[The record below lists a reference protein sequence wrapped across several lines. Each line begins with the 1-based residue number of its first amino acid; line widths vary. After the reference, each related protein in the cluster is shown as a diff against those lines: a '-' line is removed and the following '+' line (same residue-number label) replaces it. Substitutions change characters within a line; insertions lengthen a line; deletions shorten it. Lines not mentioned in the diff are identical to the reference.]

1 MAAQEQVEFIR
12 HDSCAA
18 CGSRDNKAVYSDG
31 HTYCFGCRT
40 HTQGA
45 NDDSSGTGRVAPMPR
60 ADRVD
65 SGRIVQPL
73 IQPEDTRPLTKRGI
87 SVETCEKWD
96 YSFGTYNGRLC
107 QIAAYIADGKVVAQK
122 LRFPDKSFTVTGDLK
137 AAGLYGEWLW
147 RDAGKMIVIT
157 EGEIDALTVSQ
168 VQGNKWPVVSVPN
181 GAAGAKKAVAKSIEW
196 LLGFESVIFM
206 FDQDEAG
213 RAAAI
218 ECAAMFPPG
227 KAKIA
232 TLPLK
237 DANEMLMAGRSR
249 EIVDA
254 MWGAKSYRPDG
265 IVTIDEVREDV
276 LRDPEDGLP
285 WFMDTLTKLTYG
297 RRLGELYGLGAG
309 TGVGK
314 TDFLTQQVCYDLID
328 LKRKVG
334 VFFLEQHPTETVKRI
349 AGKVASKRFH
359 IPRDVAGWDQ
369 ADLESAMG
377 TLGESGRLFLYNHF
391 GAAEWDTIRDRMRF
405 LARSEGVQIFYLDH
419 LTALAAD
426 LTDERRGLDKLMAE
440 LGGLVKELN
449 VMITFVSHLA
459 TPEGKPHE
467 EGGRVMLKHLRG
479 SRAIVQW
486 AHYVFGLERN
496 QQADDPSEATT
507 TTFRVLKDRYTGDAT
522 GKTFTFTYNTTT
534 GLLHETNGISFAEG
548 EEGF

>member
-1 MAAQEQVEFIR
+1 
-12 HDSCAA
+12 
-18 CGSRDNKAVYSDG
+18 
-31 HTYCFGCRT
+31 
-40 HTQGA
+40 
-45 NDDSSGTGRVAPMPR
+45 
-60 ADRVD
+60 
-65 SGRIVQPL
+65 
-73 IQPEDTRPLTKRGI
+73 
-87 SVETCEKWD
+87 
-96 YSFGTYNGRLC
+96 
-107 QIAAYIADGKVVAQK
+107 
-122 LRFPDKSFTVTGDLK
+122 
-137 AAGLYGEWLW
+137 
-147 RDAGKMIVIT
+147 
-157 EGEIDALTVSQ
+157 
-168 VQGNKWPVVSVPN
+168 
-181 GAAGAKKAVAKSIEW
+181 
-196 LLGFESVIFM
+196 
-206 FDQDEAG
+206 
-213 RAAAI
+213 
-218 ECAAMFPPG
+218 MFPPG

-237 DANEMLMAGRSR
+237 DANEMLMAGRGR
-249 EIVDA
+249 EIIDA